1 VQKKV
6 LIFIGV
12 IVLLFGA
19 LYFVVTYQNNQAMED
34 NDNPYGTTNLEQ
46 PTIDL
51 LDDPNY
57 DNIILPDELDDQMTN
72 GEDVT
77 VYFFSPTCQFCV
89 ETTPYLAPL
98 AKDNDIDMKQF
109 NLLEFGQEGRQY
121 AIESTPTLIHYEDG
135 EEVARIVGQSSEEEF
150 QSFFDEYVND

>member
-6 LIFIGV
+6 FIFIGV

-19 LYFVVTYQNNQAMED
+19 LYFVVTYQNNQAMEG

-57 DNIILPDELDDQMTN
+57 DNIILPDELDDQVNN
-72 GEDVT
+72 GDDVT

-135 EEVARIVGQSSEEEF
+135 EEVARIVGQQSEEDF
-150 QSFFDEYVND
+150 QLFFDEFVNE

>member
-1 VQKKV
+1 MQKKV